1 MSTAL
6 FASPENDPSA
16 VVNNGTLYMN
26 NITETDPTVVAAVEA
41 AEDGVAEVRRL
52 LHLGAQVDRLSG
64 TTLDV
69 EVLNS
74 TVDRLTGTFE
84 TTVDTAVEGIQ
95 SSAKALLD
103 PNMGEL
109 PRALASFKGEF
120 EALLGTSFDPD
131 SKKSIVG
138 AFDDV
143 MRKAAEE
150 QTAKV
155 SRLFDTSAADSPL
168 NRLRDEVAKTVKAET
183 GAVVKHVQELSERIA
198 VQAATAATQ
207 KVMENKTTAKGF
219 RFEDVLHALVEENA
233 IPHQDVA
240 LQTGRDQGSAGT
252 LRGDEVVTVN
262 PEETRGLAANIV
274 FECKDKKLGLK
285 KILDELDGAMTN
297 RDASV
302 GIAVFASAELA
313 PIGVPFAPYGNKAI
327 LVLDKEDPDASAV
340 RLAYMWGRWVAKRE
354 LAGKDDAVDLAR
366 VESLLDD
373 ARRALQRATQMKKC
387 HTTARKSIEEATA
400 QVEGLVAEVS
410 AALDDLCAEVGK
422 AA

>member
-1 MSTAL
+1 MTATL
-6 FASPENDPSA
+6 FTSPEPSV
-16 VVNNGTLYMN
+16 VVNDGTLYVN
-26 NITETDPTVVAAVEA
+26 GFTETDDAVVGAVAA

-52 LHLGAQVDRLSG
+52 LRLGAQVDRLSG

-74 TVDRLTGTFE
+74 TVDKLRGTFE
-84 TTVDTAVEGIQ
+84 STVDTAVEGIQ
-95 SSAKALLD
+95 SSAKAMLD
-103 PNMGEL
+103 PATGEL
-109 PRALASFKGEF
+109 PQTLAAFKGQF
-120 EALLGTSFDPD
+120 ESMLGTSFDPD
-131 SKKSIVG
+131 SRKSILG
-138 AFDDV
+138 KFDEV
-143 MRKAAEE
+143 MRAAAEE

-155 SRLFDTSAADSPL
+155 SRLFDTSAPDSPL

-183 GAVVKHVQELSERIA
+183 ATVAKQVGELSERLA

-207 KVMENKTTAKGF
+207 KEMANKTTAKGF
-219 RFEDVLHALVEENA
+219 TFEDVLHGLVEGNA
-233 IPHQDVA
+233 VAHQDLA
-240 LQTGRDQGSAGT
+240 AQTGRDQGSSGT

-285 KILDELDGAMTN
+285 KILDELDGAMAN

-302 GIAVFASAELA
+302 GIAVFASADIA

-327 LVLDKEDPDASAV
+327 LVLDKEDPDPSAV

-387 HTTARKSIEEATA
+387 HTTARKSIDEATA
-400 QVEGLVAEVS
+400 QVEGLVAEVT